1 MERVDDEKWLDEA
14 LEGAL
19 HSDDTQPDFDRW
31 KSHHPE
37 AVATLTEQK
46 PQPQQAPAAKPIRI
60 NAWFVKLAAAAVI
73 AIAGIVAITQLPQ
86 ATDPGATTTTA
97 QAQDLTG
104 PLTHTFGDGS
114 IVTLAAGA
122 QIRTYDEAGKRGF
135 QHISG
140 VIDVTVAKGLGEFIV
155 TTPYG
160 DVKALGT
167 EFTLE
172 LVDGV
177 TNDTKEPVNLLA
189 VEVSE
194 GKVEVSNARGKT
206 LLEATQ
212 DAIVEKDGAPYDFNQ
227 DEALPEQLKE
237 RIEGMVAAFE
247 AGDAAAWAANFNF
260 DYLFQLIKGQVAYD
274 PLRFGGSKEDAARL
288 QEMLKDIQN
297 PKELSQAFTDGV
309 NISAPVTVYVRSVE
323 LSADGTHA
331 KAECVQRK
339 SERRMTI
346 TRPQWHHFDNDW
358 WQIDD

>member
-14 LEGAL
+14 LTGAL
-19 HSDDTQPDFDRW
+19 HSDDTQPDFDTW
-31 KSHHPE
+31 KAHHRE
-37 AVATLTEQK
+37 AVATLTAQK
-46 PQPQQAPAAKPIRI
+46 AATKTIRA

-73 AIAGIVAITQLPQ
+73 AIAAIIGITQLPH

-114 IVTLAAGA
+114 IVTLANGA
-122 QIRTYDEAGKRGF
+122 QIRTHGEAGKRGF
-135 QHISG
+135 EHVSG

-177 TNDTKEPVNLLA
+177 TSDTKEPVNLLA
-189 VEVSE
+189 VEVTE
-194 GKVEVSNARGKT
+194 GQVEVSNARGMT

-212 DAIVEKDGAPYDFNQ
+212 DAIVAKDAAPYDFNQ
-227 DEALPEQLKE
+227 DEALPERLKQ
-237 RIEGMVAAFE
+237 RIQAMVAAFE

-260 DYLFQLIKGQVAYD
+260 DYLFQLVKGQVAYD

-288 QEMLKDIQN
+288 QEMLKNIKS
-297 PKELSQAFTDGV
+297 PKEMSQAFIDSV
-309 NISAPVTVYVRSVE
+309 NISAPVTVYVRSVK
-323 LSADGTHA
+323 LSADGNHA

-339 SERRMTI
+339 SERSMTI
-346 TRPQWHHFDNDW
+346 TRPQWHHFDSDW